1 MYDSDNGNGSC
12 NSNGMETKLG
22 IEIEML
28 SWIIQFDWM
37 Q

>member
-1 MYDSDNGNGSC
+1 MYDSDNGNDSC